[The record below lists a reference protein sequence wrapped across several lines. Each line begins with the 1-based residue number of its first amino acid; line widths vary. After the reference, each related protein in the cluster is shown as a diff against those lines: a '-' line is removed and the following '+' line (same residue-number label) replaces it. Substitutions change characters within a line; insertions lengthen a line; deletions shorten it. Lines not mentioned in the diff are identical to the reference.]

1 MMEKFGGFK
10 LWRKIRQLR
19 INSEGTDKIA
29 EEKKKFELQ
38 RIAQKDLE
46 KASKMTYYLACK

>member
-29 EEKKKFELQ
+29 EEKKKFELP
-38 RIAQKDLE
+38 E
-46 KASKMTYYLACK
+46 ESFN